1 MARVHMR
8 LPVGLVYPDG
18 QKEVEC
24 EGATVA
30 EALEDVLQREPRLRP
45 RVYREDGKLFVGVF
59 LNQQNVR
66 MLQGMETVLSDGDE
80 LRIMPPISGG

>member
-1 MARVHMR
+1 MR

-24 EGATVA
+24 EGATVG

-45 RVYREDGKLFVGVF
+45 RVYKEDGKLFVGVF

-66 MLQGMETVLSDGDE
+66 MLQGMETALSDGDE

>member
-1 MARVHMR
+1 MR

-45 RVYREDGKLFVGVF
+45 RVYKEDGKLFVGVF

-66 MLQGMETVLSDGDE
+66 MLQGMETALSDGDE

>member
-1 MARVHMR
+1 MAKVRMR

-24 EGATVA
+24 EGATVG

-45 RVYREDGKLFVGVF
+45 RVYREDGKLFVGIF

-66 MLQGMETVLSDGDE
+66 MLQGMETALSDGDE